1 MGLFGPKRPL
11 GRDELEW
18 QLAGFQW
25 VLAEFGGLEAHR
37 TTVLAKPDGDYFA
50 ESKLTGHA
58 RAEEL
63 FAEVKAL
70 AGLTEWPTRLVGN
83 ASPRGTGQV
92 NAWTTL
98 QPIGDAAAGTY
109 QLLDDGEGG
118 WVAEIRY
125 DEGLLADQHALAATF
140 AHELAHYL
148 LSTRQRAFPGGEE
161 LHELLTD
168 LTAVML
174 GFGLFLA
181 NSARDY
187 RAAQLEMGGHAWQT
201 RRQGYLSER
210 ALVTALALSELLAGR
225 DPKAARPY
233 LKPYLA
239 QDLDL
244 AVKWFATRNVEA
256 DVMAIDL
263 SDYGVEPITDASGQK
278 V

>member
-1 MGLFGPKRPL
+1 MGLFGPTRPL

-25 VLAEFGGLEAHR
+25 VLAEFGGLDAHR
-37 TTVLAKPDGDYFA
+37 ETVLVNPDGDYFA
-50 ESKLTGHA
+50 DSKLTGHA

-70 AGLTEWPTRLVGN
+70 AGLEKWPTRLVSY
-83 ASPRGTGQV
+83 ASLRGTGQV

-109 QLLDDGEGG
+109 QLVEDGEGG

-125 DEGLLADQHALAATF
+125 DAGLLADPHALVATF

-148 LSTRQRAFPGGEE
+148 LSTRQREFPGGED

-181 NSARDY
+181 NGARHY
-187 RAAQLEMGGHAWQT
+187 QAAQLEMGGHVWQT

-210 ALVTALALSELLAGR
+210 ALVTALVISETLAGR
-225 DPKAARPY
+225 DPRDARPY
-233 LKPYLA
+233 LKAYLA

-244 AVKWFATRNVEA
+244 AVKYFARRDVLA
-256 DVMAIDL
+256 DVMAIHL
-263 SDYGVEPITDASGQK
+263 TDYGVEPLTDGYSPN